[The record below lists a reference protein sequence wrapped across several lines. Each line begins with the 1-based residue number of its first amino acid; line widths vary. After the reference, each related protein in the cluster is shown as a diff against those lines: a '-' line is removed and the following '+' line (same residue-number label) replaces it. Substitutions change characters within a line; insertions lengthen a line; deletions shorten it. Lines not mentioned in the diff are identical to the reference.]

1 MKTFKQFQEGLLK
14 KAILTVGGAVLA
26 KKGLDKAKKSFDNY
40 LNKEREKSPFGGN
53 KRVDDTRKGSGDKK
67 VGEKIYFGK

>member
-26 KKGLDKAKKSFDNY
+26 KKGLDKAKKGFDNF
-40 LNKEREKSPFGGN
+40 LNKQRDKGIGGN
-53 KRVDDTRKGSGDKK
+53 TRPGAD
-67 VGEKIYFGK
+67 KIYYGK

>member
-26 KKGLDKAKKSFDNY
+26 KKGLDKAKEKFDNFID
-40 LNKEREKSPFGGN
+40 NQRDKGMGGN
-53 KRVDDTRKGSGDKK
+53 TRPGAD
-67 VGEKIYFGK
+67 KIYFGDKKKK

>member
-40 LNKEREKSPFGGN
+40 LNKHRDKGIGGN
-53 KRVDDTRKGSGDKK
+53 TRPGSDKMYYGDKK
-67 VGEKIYFGK
+67 

>member
-26 KKGLDKAKKSFDNY
+26 KKGLDKAKEKFDNF
-40 LNKEREKSPFGGN
+40 LDNQRDKGIGGN
-53 KRVDDTRKGSGDKK
+53 TRPGAD
-67 VGEKIYFGK
+67 KIYYGK

>member
-40 LNKEREKSPFGGN
+40 IDNQRDKPGGGN
-53 KRVDDTRKGSGDKK
+53 TRPGAD
-67 VGEKIYFGK
+67 KIYFGDKKNK

>member
-40 LNKEREKSPFGGN
+40 IDNQRDRPGGGN
-53 KRVDDTRKGSGDKK
+53 TRPGAD
-67 VGEKIYFGK
+67 KIYFGDKKNK

>member
-40 LNKEREKSPFGGN
+40 IDNQRDRPGGGS
-53 KRVDDTRKGSGDKK
+53 TRPGAD
-67 VGEKIYFGK
+67 KIYFGDKKNK

>member
-14 KAILTVGGAVLA
+14 KAILTVGGAFLA

-40 LNKEREKSPFGGN
+40 IDNQRDKPGGGN
-53 KRVDDTRKGSGDKK
+53 TRPGAD
-67 VGEKIYFGK
+67 KIYFGDKKNK

>member
-14 KAILTVGGAVLA
+14 KALFTVGGAILA

-40 LNKEREKSPFGGN
+40 IDNERDKPSGGN
-53 KRVDDTRKGSGDKK
+53 TRPGAD
-67 VGEKIYFGK
+67 KIYFGDKKKK

>member
-26 KKGLDKAKKSFDNY
+26 KIGLDKAKKSFDNY
-40 LNKEREKSPFGGN
+40 VDSERDKPGGGN
-53 KRVDDTRKGSGDKK
+53 TRPGAD
-67 VGEKIYFGK
+67 KIYFGDKKKK

>member
-26 KKGLDKAKKSFDNY
+26 KKGLDKAKEKFDNFIDNQRDKAVSY
-40 LNKEREKSPFGGN
+40 THLTLPT
-53 KRVDDTRKGSGDKK
+53 KRIV
-67 VGEKIYFGK
+67 

>member
-26 KKGLDKAKKSFDNY
+26 KKGLDKAKEKFDNFI
-40 LNKEREKSPFGGN
+40 NKKRDEAGGGN
-53 KRVDDTRKGSGDKK
+53 TRPGAD
-67 VGEKIYFGK
+67 KIYFGDKKKK

>member
-26 KKGLDKAKKSFDNY
+26 KKGLDKAKQNFDNFID
-40 LNKEREKSPFGGN
+40 NQRDKGKGGN
-53 KRVDDTRKGSGDKK
+53 TRPGADQIYFGDKK
-67 VGEKIYFGK
+67 KK